1 MNTARKFNWF
11 WIAIYFNL
19 SKLLY
24 NRNKRLWVYG
34 CCKGR
39 RFDDNSKYLFEYVNK
54 CHSESIRSVW
64 LTDKESV
71 AQDIKNAGGEAY
83 VFSSPEGREIA
94 CHAGVAIYTHGLDD
108 FGPIPRVGGAKLVF
122 LGHGVGFKQTYNA
135 KLSGG
140 VKFFKK
146 IMDAIF
152 SFIQRDITIT
162 TSELNKR
169 ERLKI
174 SGMNDSSHFYI
185 TGQPRND
192 VFKTVDRNT
201 ILNKLGIDT
210 NKKVILYMPTYRN
223 PSMGSDAME
232 RIIREM
238 YESEAL
244 SKALISGNY
253 SLIAKLHP
261 VTPHIDIPSRENFR
275 VLGYNEV
282 DSNHELLAA
291 GDILITD
298 YSSCCVDFA
307 LLERPVL
314 FYKPDEES
322 FFIHSEKVCD
332 EFFDISMKS
341 SCRTPE
347 ELAVLLSNPSVNAT
361 DAINSFYEDPSIKGT
376 CYSENVYNVISK
388 EIGL

>member
-1 MNTARKFNWF
+1 MNTSRKFNWL

-39 RFDDNSKYLFEYVNK
+39 RFDDNSNLFEYINK
-54 CHSESIRSVW
+54 SHGEDIRSVW
-64 LTDKESV
+64 LTDKENV
-71 AQDIKNAGGEAY
+71 AQDIRNAGGEAY
-83 VFSSPEGREIA
+83 TFSSPEGREMA
-94 CHAGVAIYTHGLDD
+94 CHAGVAIFTHALDD

-135 KLSGG
+135 KLSGV
-140 VKFFKK
+140 VKTFKK

-174 SGMNDSSHFYI
+174 SGMNDPSHFYI

-192 VFKTVDRNT
+192 ILKIVDRNT
-201 ILNKLGIDT
+201 VLNKLGIDT
-210 NKKVILYMPTYRN
+210 NKRVILYMPTYRM
-223 PSMGSDAME
+223 PSMGKDAMNHIIKNLYECSELDMILDE
-232 RIIREM
+232 RNCIF
-238 YESEAL
+238 
-244 SKALISGNY
+244 
-253 SLIAKLHP
+253 IAKLHP
-261 VTPHIDIPSRENFR
+261 NTPPIELPERKNFR
-275 VLGYNEV
+275 ILGYNEIEA
-282 DSNHELLAA
+282 NHELLAS

-307 LLERPVL
+307 LLERPVI
-314 FYKPDEES
+314 FYRPDEEI
-322 FFIHSEKVCD
+322 FFNHSERVCD
-332 EFFDISMKS
+332 EYFDISKNNSCS
-341 SCRTPE
+341 SPE
-347 ELAVLLSNPSVNAT
+347 KLAELIDISSLEAT
-361 DAINSFYEDPSIKGT
+361 KAINSIYEDPSIKGT
-376 CYSENVYNVISK
+376 CYSDNVYKIICK
-388 EIGL
+388 ELGI